1 MNRIQ
6 ITKNPM
12 INDRIALDMT
22 AKAVQRWKTEGGSI
36 TTQQLQE
43 LAGNDYIIH
52 SGTICRNG
60 RKSAGIT
67 HKFGRVVETGGH
79 FYVAVGVGMADDWM
93 LADEE
98 GKVIAER
105 YKAIKADND
114 QKSNERKTRKP
125 SDRKPRGYWTKERI
139 LELASQYPDRRSFRV
154 NEKIAYTAACQQKI
168 IHLLPK

>member
-1 MNRIQ
+1 MVA
-6 ITKNPM
+6 
-12 INDRIALDMT
+12 DRIALDAMSGI
-22 AKAVQRWKTEGGSI
+22 VQRWQREGGNLS
-36 TTQQLQE
+36 TDELQE

-67 HKFGRVVETGGH
+67 HKFGRVVESGGH
-79 FYVAVGVGMADDWM
+79 FYVAVGVGVADDWVQ
-93 LADEE
+93 ADEE
-98 GKVIAER
+98 GKTIVER
-105 YKAIKADND
+105 YTVLREEND
-114 QKSNERKTRKP
+114 QKSNDRKTRKP

-139 LELASQYPDRRSFRV
+139 LELASQYPDRRSFRI

>member
-1 MNRIQ
+1 MV
-6 ITKNPM
+6 
-12 INDRIALDMT
+12 NDRIALDMT
-22 AKAVQRWKTEGGSI
+22 AKVVQRWKTEGGSI

-79 FYVAVGVGMADDWM
+79 FYVAVGVNGDLWMQADD
-93 LADEE
+93 E

-105 YKAIKADND
+105 YKAIKYDND
-114 QKSNERKTRKP
+114 QKSDERRNRKP
-125 SDRKPRGYWTKERI
+125 SDRKPRGY
-139 LELASQYPDRRSFRV
+139 
-154 NEKIAYTAACQQKI
+154 
-168 IHLLPK
+168 